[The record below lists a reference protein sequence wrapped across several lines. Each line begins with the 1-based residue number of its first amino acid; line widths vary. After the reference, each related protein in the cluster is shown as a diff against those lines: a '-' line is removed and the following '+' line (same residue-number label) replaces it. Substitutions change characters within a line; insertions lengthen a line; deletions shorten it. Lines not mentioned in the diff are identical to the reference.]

1 MANLSKTIALLLLP
15 AVLSACG
22 QSGALYLPGNPSE
35 VQQPVAES
43 ASQDEDEES
52 AGNAESDTEND
63 EQP

>member
-1 MANLSKTIALLLLP
+1 MANLSKTIVLLLLP

-35 VQQPVAES
+35 VQQPA
-43 ASQDEDEES
+43 AGPAAQDEDEE
-52 AGNAESDTEND
+52 NIENIEND